1 MNERYELNEEYTLN
15 YEECCFLL
23 LKVVE
28 QAIRD
33 YCLLQYSNLPY
44 KDFYWQTARD
54 FLFEDDYFIDWGSL
68 KLCLGN
74 ICEILCCSEKS
85 FLNIDWVRRKA
96 QERYKREKARRNK

>member
-1 MNERYELNEEYTLN
+1 MNEESEEYTLN

-33 YCLLQYSNLPY
+33 YSLLEYSNLPY

-54 FLFEDDYFIDWGSL
+54 FLFDDDYFLDWGDL
-68 KLCLGN
+68 KLNLGR
-74 ICEILCCSEKS
+74 ICEILNYSEKS
-85 FLNIDWVRRKA
+85 FLDIDWVRRKTK
-96 QERYKREKARRNK
+96 ERYEREKKKRKNNA